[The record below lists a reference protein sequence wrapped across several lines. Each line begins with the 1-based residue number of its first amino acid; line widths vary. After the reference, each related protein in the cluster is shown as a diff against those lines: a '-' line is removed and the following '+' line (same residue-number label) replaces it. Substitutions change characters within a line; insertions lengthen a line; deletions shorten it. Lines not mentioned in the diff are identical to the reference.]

1 MAEDDSLDDPA
12 AKACR
17 PWKGMGIS
25 MKKGIIKA
33 AVFIATFVLALIV
46 ASGIMN
52 KGHDNLTVE
61 MSKAGFPLITMEMEG
76 VAYNQLH
83 GYAQVMD
90 TAFQRDTVTVLG
102 ADRSTGFIIDTFGE
116 KVTGISMEVR
126 SIDGSRLIENSE
138 LTDYTVKKDQII
150 GQLAL
155 KDLIDSDVEYSLV
168 IILELD
174 GSRPV
179 YYYTRAIWSDSLH
192 AAEKL
197 DFCRDFHKRL
207 YDREAAR
214 ELTKYLETD
223 SRLEDNS
230 SFHNVNIHSSFRQI
244 TWGELN
250 VREVL
255 EPVFRLQEIASQT
268 ASFTGDYIVSTLSDG
283 NKTYYLVKE
292 YFRIRYSPERMYL
305 LDYERTMTQIPDPEN
320 MYGNDKILLGIA
332 NADVDMLESEDGNI
346 VTFVTANRLFGYDV
360 NNNKLTSIFG
370 FYDKNNADLRN
381 IYDQHSI
388 RILDVDEGGNTQFA
402 VYGYMNRGRHEGE
415 VGVQIYTY
423 NSSLN
428 TVEELVYIPSDK
440 SYAVLAAEMEQL
452 LYLNREGLLYLQ
464 MDHTVY
470 KVDLAERTYT
480 RLIDVVQDE
489 SLWVSENHKIAIWPE
504 GEDRYH
510 SSGLNIRNL
519 SLDEGNMVLAESGEA
534 IMPLGFMDEDIIYG
548 TAKLEDIVEEN
559 SGHIFFPM
567 YKVSIC
573 NSKGELLKEYAQ
585 PDIYIT
591 GCEVED
597 HQIVL
602 ERAERL
608 ESGEYRKIERDHI
621 MNNVEA
627 VTGKNQVVTADIDI
641 YERYV
646 QIQTRKSIDATNIK
660 ILTPKEVV
668 YEGGRSLSLEGER
681 EIDRYYVYG
690 PYGIDT
696 ISLSPAGA
704 VNRAYELSG
713 VVVDGN
719 GKCIWIKGN
728 RVVRNQIMAIK
739 EASVTEEKD
748 SLAVCL
754 DTIFRF
760 EGLVRNS
767 EYLLSQGQSVLEVLE
782 ENLEDAKILDMTGCS
797 LDAMLYYVNR
807 DIPVLALLKNG
818 EAVLVTGFNEYN
830 VVIMEPSTGTLYKKG
845 MNDSTEWFAENGNCF
860 ITYSRN

>member
-126 SIDGSRLIENSE
+126 SIDGSRLIENRE

-197 DFCRDFHKRL
+197 ELCRDFHKRL

-268 ASFTGDYIVSTLSDG
+268 ASFTGDYIVTTLSDG

-597 HQIVL
+597 HQIML